1 MTLGQ
6 AHRSLREEVVDEL
19 RRLILAGELAAGTRL
34 KEEAAAE
41 RLGVSRLPIREA
53 FRRLEAEGLLQ
64 STPRRGVVVT
74 PPSDS
79 EIQVVHAVRVAL
91 ELLAVELAAARQD
104 PQTMETLR
112 QSLSVGRAAAEADD
126 QQTLSQL
133 NAEFHELLGQGSGSP
148 YLAGLLRS
156 VRNQVHHLVGGW
168 HTAPDL
174 SWKEHASIVQAVLDQ
189 DSATAVTLMREH
201 LDSRHEVST
210 RASAAGQ

>member
-19 RRLILAGELAAGTRL
+19 RRMILAGELAPGTRL

-64 STPRRGVVVT
+64 AAPRRGVVVT

-79 EIQVVHAVRVAL
+79 EIEVVHAVRVAL

-104 PQTMETLR
+104 QQTMDTLR
-112 QSLSVGRAAAEADD
+112 QSLSVGRAAAETDD
-126 QQTLSQL
+126 QQTLAHL
-133 NAEFHELLGQGSGSP
+133 NAEFHELLGQGSGSL

-210 RASAAGQ
+210 RASAVEQ